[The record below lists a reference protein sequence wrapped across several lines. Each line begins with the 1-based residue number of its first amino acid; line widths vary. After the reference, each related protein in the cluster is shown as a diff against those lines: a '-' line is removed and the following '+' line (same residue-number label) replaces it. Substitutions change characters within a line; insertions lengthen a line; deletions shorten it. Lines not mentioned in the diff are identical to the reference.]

1 MSEGSQRRSDKVMPT
16 LRRLI
21 FIALAFSSC
30 ISVLY
35 TNEAAAVYTFAV
47 KIVNNSGD
55 PIKISGTDGVSVK
68 RKGGTTKKCSVR
80 SDQDLIQNGSNTVS
94 TNCVVPVRKWQRQIR
109 VSFFCD
115 YQGSGYG
122 QFGALRTLSFP
133 RGGNKFFARDHAVN
147 NGDKYVVK
155 IKASDC

>member
-1 MSEGSQRRSDKVMPT
+1 MPT

-21 FIALAFSSC
+21 FIAIAFSSC
-30 ISVLY
+30 IPLLY
-35 TNEAAAVYTFAV
+35 SSKAAAVYTFAV

-55 PIKISGTDGVSVK
+55 PINITNVYVK
-68 RKGGTTKKCSVR
+68 RKSGTTKECSVR
-80 SDQDLIQNGSNTVS
+80 SDQDIIQNGSSTVS
-94 TNCVVPVRKWQRQIR
+94 TNCVVPTRKWQRQIR
-109 VSFFCD
+109 VRFYCD

-122 QFGALRTLSFP
+122 QFGAGRTLSFP

>member
-1 MSEGSQRRSDKVMPT
+1 MPT

-21 FIALAFSSC
+21 FIAIAFSSC
-30 ISVLY
+30 LPLLY
-35 TNEAAAVYTFAV
+35 SSKAAAVYNFAV

-55 PIKISGTDGVSVK
+55 PISVSKVSVK
-68 RKGGTTKKCSVR
+68 RKSGTTKECDVR
-80 SDQDLIQNGSNTVS
+80 SDQEIIQNGSSTVS
-94 TNCVVPVRKWQRQIR
+94 TNCVVPTRKWQRQIR
-109 VSFFCD
+109 VRFWCD

-122 QFGALRTLSFP
+122 QAGALRTLSFP

>member
-1 MSEGSQRRSDKVMPT
+1 MPA
-16 LRRLI
+16 LRRII
-21 FIALAFSSC
+21 FIAIAFSSC
-30 ISVLY
+30 IPLLY
-35 TNEAAAVYTFAV
+35 TGKAAAAYTFAV
-47 KIVNNSGD
+47 KIRNNSGD
-55 PIKISGTDGVSVK
+55 PISISGVSVK
-68 RKGGTTKKCSVR
+68 RKAGTTKECNVR
-80 SDQDLIQNGSNTVS
+80 SDEEIIQNGSSTVS
-94 TNCVVPVRKWQRQIR
+94 TNCYVPTRKWQRQIR

>member
-1 MSEGSQRRSDKVMPT
+1 MPT

-21 FIALAFSSC
+21 FIAIAFSSC
-30 ISVLY
+30 IPLLFSSK
-35 TNEAAAVYTFAV
+35 AAATYVFAV

-55 PIKISGTDGVSVK
+55 PIKVTSAYVK
-68 RKGGTTKKCSVR
+68 RKSGTTKECDVR
-80 SDQDLIQNGSNTVS
+80 SDQELIQNGSSTVS
-94 TNCVVPVRKWQRQIR
+94 TNCYVLKRKWQRQIR
-109 VSFFCD
+109 VRFWCD
-115 YQGSGYG
+115 YQGSDYG
-122 QFGALRTLSFP
+122 QAGALRTLSFP

>member
-1 MSEGSQRRSDKVMPT
+1 M
-16 LRRLI
+16 
-21 FIALAFSSC
+21 
-30 ISVLY
+30 
-35 TNEAAAVYTFAV
+35 

-55 PIKISGTDGVSVK
+55 RIRINDVSVK
-68 RKGGTTKKCSVR
+68 RKAGTTKKCRVR
-80 SDQDLIQNGSNTVS
+80 SDQELIQNGSSTVS

-109 VSFFCD
+109 VDFTCD

-122 QFGALRTLSFP
+122 QFGAMRTLSFP
-133 RGGNKFFARDHAVN
+133 RGGNKFFAKNHAVN

>member
-1 MSEGSQRRSDKVMPT
+1 MPA
-16 LRRLI
+16 LRRWI
-21 FIALAFSSC
+21 YIALACSSC
-30 ISVLY
+30 VSLLY
-35 TNEAAAVYTFAV
+35 TSEASAIYTFAV

-55 PIKISGTDGVSVK
+55 RIKINNVYVK
-68 RKGGTTKKCSVR
+68 RKAGSTKECRVR
-80 SDQDLIQNGSNTVS
+80 SDQELIQNGSSTVS

-109 VSFFCD
+109 VRFTCD
-115 YQGSGYG
+115 YQGSGQG
-122 QFGALRTLSFP
+122 QFGAMRLLSFP